1 MEADPTHSFNEKLS
15 QWIASQGFWFQLRHS
30 VSGGGGWSMTFFHL
44 FRLGLRVLIV
54 AAVAAVIAG
63 IYLMKRTGGEA
74 FVEKMEEEMA
84 RGLSAEEVT
93 VLHFGRS
100 RSEAAIKR
108 LGVVGGDASFFH
120 SLDAEHIRFRMGL
133 FDGMAGRW
141 QGGALKAKSL
151 KVVLRA
157 GADNPQQLE
166 SMGKAFHRDWPDFS
180 FSAIDSERT
189 DVSWGYSART
199 AGRIEGSHME
209 AIRTPGAWRLAFKGG
224 TLSQNWLRKLAIEE
238 LIVECRPGRIVVT
251 EGRLR
256 CGSGTVVI
264 ESLAIHT
271 GENPRVEGRMKWDQA
286 DLRNL
291 LPESA
296 QDYVEGRISGD
307 VAIAGSTNSQ
317 EGVALDGR
325 IVLDGRSMVVLR
337 DELHLL
343 KALSEVDVF
352 RAYRKVE
359 FDSGSFRLRSAAG
372 ELELSSV
379 DMTAGEL
386 LTLQGGMKIRQPTP
400 EETRE
405 AIGVNTAPDF
415 GAVFDP
421 AQGMP
426 EGGKKSDDV
435 ARSMREAARVAAGK
449 RGFETKG
456 GGEQAVFDRMEQD
469 QMREDLAKEA
479 RAREIRNLRYEGA
492 FRVTLEG
499 DAFDKAE
506 RLRSSY
512 PKDPQTGRIP
522 LDVPI
527 RGTIYDLT
535 LNQAGDLLR
544 QKSQR

>member
-1 MEADPTHSFNEKLS
+1 MEADPTHSFNEKLN

-30 VSGGGGWSMTFFHL
+30 VTGGGGWSMTLFHL

-54 AAVAAVIAG
+54 AAVAAVVAG
-63 IYLMKRTGGEA
+63 IYLTKRTGGEA
-74 FVEKMEEEMA
+74 FVKKVEEEMA
-84 RGLSAEEVT
+84 QGLSAEEVT

-100 RSEAAIKR
+100 RNEAAIKR

-120 SLDAEHIRFRMGL
+120 SLDAEQIRFRMGL
-133 FDGMAGRW
+133 FDGMVGTW

-151 KVVLRA
+151 KAVLRA
-157 GADNPQQLE
+157 GADNAEQLE
-166 SMGKAFHRDWPDFS
+166 AMGRAFHRDWPDFS
-180 FSAIDSERT
+180 FSSIESERT

-209 AIRTPGAWRLAFKGG
+209 AIRAPGVWRLAFKGG
-224 TLSQNWLRKLAIEE
+224 TLSQNWLRRLAIEE
-238 LIVECRPGRIVVT
+238 LVVECRPGRIAVT

-264 ESLAIHT
+264 ESLTIHT
-271 GENPRVEGRMKWDQA
+271 GENPRIEGRMKWDQA
-286 DLRNL
+286 DLANL

-296 QDYVEGRISGD
+296 QEYVEGRISGE
-307 VAIAGSTNSQ
+307 VGIAGSTNSQ

-325 IVLDGRSMVVLR
+325 IVLDGRSVIILR

-352 RAYRKVE
+352 RAYRKAE
-359 FDSGSFRLRSAAG
+359 FDSGGFRLRSAAG

-379 DMTAGEL
+379 DMAAGDL
-386 LTLQGGMKIRQPTP
+386 LTLQGGVKVRQPTP
-400 EETRE
+400 EETQA
-405 AIGVNTAPDF
+405 AIGVDAAPDF
-415 GAVFDP
+415 GAMFDP
-421 AQGMP
+421 AQG
-426 EGGKKSDDV
+426 GADGKKGDDI
-435 ARSMREAARVAAGK
+435 ARTMREAARVSAGK

-469 QMREDLAKEA
+469 RMREDLAKEA
-479 RAREIRNLRYEGA
+479 RSREIRNLRYEGA
-492 FRVTLEG
+492 FRITLEG
-499 DAFDKAE
+499 DVFDKAE

-512 PKDPQTGRIP
+512 PKDAQTGRIP

-535 LNQAGDLLR
+535 LNKAQDLLR